1 MYQGNSASRTVALGG
16 VLAALALCVM
26 WLGGLLGIAT
36 YVSPML
42 CAILLQIVKN
52 ICGNRLGWAWY
63 GAVAILSLLL
73 VSDREAAWVFVF
85 LGYYPLV
92 KPWLDRRRLPFL
104 WKGLLFNGSIGILY
118 TLLVSGTQ
126 GGVCGHGPCAAD
138 FTGGDRQCELF
149 PPGSGSPE
157 AFLQKAGPLWRI
169 NGSSTSFCAGT
180 GRCIP
185 ALPGT
190 RKSD

>member
-73 VSDREAAWVFVF
+73 APDKEAAAVFLF
-85 LGYYPLV
+85 LGYYPIV
-92 KPWLDRRRLPFL
+92 KPRLDGTKLRWL
-104 WKGLLFNGSIGILY
+104 WKGLLFNGSVVVMYWLLIQLLGLSQVMEDFEGMGAAMLAALLILGNV
-118 TLLVSGTQ
+118 TFFLL
-126 GGVCGHGPCAAD
+126 
-138 FTGGDRQCELF
+138 DRLLGMR
-149 PPGSGSPE
+149 PKKGSRG
-157 AFLQKAGPLWRI
+157 
-169 NGSSTSFCAGT
+169 
-180 GRCIP
+180 
-185 ALPGT
+185 
-190 RKSD
+190 